1 MNLIL
6 RIIHYELSFMNYEF
20 IFRTKIQTFAVF
32 LFTVRL
38 FNFFIEQYFCK
49 FVPY

>member
-1 MNLIL
+1 LVL
-6 RIIHYELSFMNYEF
+6 RIKNYVF
-20 IFRTKIQTFAVF
+20 DFRTKIQTFAAF
-32 LFTVRL
+32 LFAVRL